1 MLTLETA
8 LAAVGSATLT
18 VAGLRTIGLLLA
30 ARRTTP
36 SWLRRRLGLTEV
48 R

>member
-8 LAAVGSATLT
+8 LAAT
-18 VAGLRTIGLLLA
+18 VAGLTTVGLLLT
-30 ARRTTP
+30 ARRTPP
-36 SWLRRRLGLTEV
+36 SWLRRRLGLKEV